1 MNFNRLV
8 SKDQEAMI
16 KKFAPSGFAGF
27 VGDAA
32 SAVNF
37 SGAMFDAAA
46 VATGGAFLASELEKI
61 NPQILEPLTSVTY
74 QEDMPF
80 NEGGGWVDFTSNFFV
95 DYGTTANDEDSII
108 GTNTTDIPT
117 SQAGITKDVFKVW
130 TFAEALKYSYIDMQ
144 KSNQVG
150 RDIKKL
156 MDGGLRLNYNKML
169 DKNTYNGMT
178 KLGTYGLVNNPN
190 VSSSLAANNAAGTS
204 KLWKDKTGQEILDD
218 VNALAQSIFA
228 ACEYDPSGIP
238 NHLLIPVEAMIY
250 IARPMTIAGCNSILE
265 YIKQNYFGLNYGVE
279 LVIKGRRWCTGA
291 GAGSTNRMVMYRY
304 DDNRIVTD
312 ITVPLMPV
320 MTQFV
325 PGQLAYLTPYVSQVG
340 QVKFLYLQ
348 TIGYID
354 GI

>member
-1 MNFNRLV
+1 MNFNRVV

-16 KKFAPSGFAGF
+16 KKFAPNGFAGF
-27 VGDAA
+27 VGDAGA
-32 SAVNF
+32 GLNF
-37 SGAMFDAAA
+37 GGTAFDAAA

-61 NPQILEPLTSVTY
+61 NPKILEPLTSVTY

-95 DYGTTANDEDSII
+95 DYGTTANDEDAII
-108 GTNTTDIPT
+108 GTNTNDIPV
-117 SQAGITKDVFKVW
+117 SQANVSKDVFKVW
-130 TFAEALKYSYIDMQ
+130 TFSEALKYSYFDMQ

-156 MDGGLRLNYNKML
+156 MDGGLRLNYNKLM
-169 DKNTYNGMT
+169 DKNTYNGIT
-178 KLGTYGLVNNPN
+178 KLGTYGLVNNPS
-190 VSSSLAANNAAGTS
+190 VSSELAANNAAGSS

-218 VNALAQSIFA
+218 VNALAARIFE

-250 IARPMTIAGCNSILE
+250 ISRPMTIAGCNSILE
-265 YIKQNYFGLNYGVE
+265 YIKENYFGVQYGVE

-291 GAGSTNRMVMYRY
+291 GASDSNRMVMYRY
-304 DDNRIVTD
+304 DENRIVTD
-312 ITVPLMPV
+312 ITVPLMPI
-320 MTQFV
+320 MTQWV
-325 PGQLAYLTPYVSQVG
+325 ATQVSYITPYVSQVG

-348 TIGYID
+348 TIGYTD

>member
-1 MNFNRLV
+1 
-8 SKDQEAMI
+8 MI
-16 KKFAPSGFAGF
+16 KNIASGGKYAGFMKDSATSGFSAMGL
-27 VGDAA
+27 DAA
-32 SAVNF
+32 GIAS
-37 SGAMFDAAA
+37 
-46 VATGGAFLASELEKI
+46 GGAFLQAELEKM
-61 NPQILEPLTSVTY
+61 NAKILEPLSAVTY

-80 NEGGGWVDFTSNFFV
+80 SEGGGWVDFTSNFFV
-95 DYGTTANDEDSII
+95 DYATTARDEDSII

-117 SQAGITKDVFKVW
+117 SQANVSKDVFSVW

-150 RDIKKL
+150 RDIQKL

-169 DKNTYNGMT
+169 DKNTYQGIT
-178 KLGTYGLVNNPN
+178 KLGTYGLVNNPS
-190 VSSSLAANNAAGTS
+190 VTSSLAANNQAGTS
-204 KLWKDKTGQEILDD
+204 RLWKDKTGEEILDD
-218 VNALAQSIFA
+218 VNTLAAAIFA

-238 NHLLIPVEAMIY
+238 NHLLIPVENLVY
-250 IARPMTIAGCNSILE
+250 ISRPMTIAGCNSILE
-265 YIKQNYFGLNYGVE
+265 YIKANYFGLNYGVE

-291 GAGSTNRMVMYRY
+291 GASSTNRMVMYVH
-304 DDNRIVTD
+304 DENRVVTD

-325 PGQLAYLTPYVSQVG
+325 PTQVSYITPYVSQVG

-348 TIGYID
+348 TIQYMD

>member
-1 MNFNRLV
+1 VNI
-8 SKDQEAMI
+8 SKDQAAML
-16 KKFAPSGFAGF
+16 KKYAGNGFAGF
-27 VGDAA
+27 VGDAG
-32 SAVNF
+32 
-37 SGAMFDAAA
+37 SGLGGMVFDAAA
-46 VATGGAFLASELEKI
+46 VATGGVFLSSELEKI

-108 GTNTTDIPT
+108 GTNTTDIPV
-117 SQAGITKDVFKVW
+117 SQANVTKDLSKVW

-156 MDGGLRLNYNKML
+156 MDGGLRLNYNKIM
-169 DKNTYNGMT
+169 DKNTYTGMT

-190 VSSSLAANNAAGTS
+190 VSSQLAANNSGGTS
-204 KLWKDKTGQEILDD
+204 RLWKDKTGEEILNDI
-218 VNALAQSIFA
+218 NTLAASNFA
-228 ACEYDPSGIP
+228 ACEYDQSGIP
-238 NHLLIPVEAMIY
+238 NHLLIPVEDMIQ

-265 YIKQNYFGLNYGVE
+265 YIKANYFGLNYGVE

-291 GAGSTNRMVMYRY
+291 GASSTNRMVMYRH
-304 DDNRIVTD
+304 DENRIVTD

-320 MTQFV
+320 MTQWV
-325 PGQLAYLTPYVSQVG
+325 ATQVAYITPYVSQVG

-348 TIGYID
+348 TIGYMD